1 MDGIVAWSSSPGK
14 RDRYLDVCNRISLCI
29 CWPSNQQTKTD
40 EKMMTNHGNMYG
52 PNFTFL
58 GIPACDLDKPET
70 YKGADVIIVGAPI
83 DSGTSHRSGAK
94 FGPQAIRMGDY
105 LPHDGE
111 RPHLALRIDG
121 LKALNVFDA
130 GDLLMPPGN
139 LEESLK
145 VLKAATEKISRA
157 GAIAVVLGGDHSIAS
172 ADVAGIAEHRGK
184 GKVSMIHFDAHA
196 DTGDLQFGALV
207 GHGTPMRR
215 LIDSGYVRGDR
226 FLQLGLR
233 GYWPDDLTLNWMR
246 DQGMRSYEMTEIH
259 HRGLNTVLDESF
271 ARLTD
276 GCDGVF
282 LSVDIDVVDP
292 GMAPGTGTPEPG
304 GMTSRELLESVRR
317 ICLELPV
324 VGIDVVEVAPPFDS
338 ADITAILANR
348 VVLEALSA
356 IAKRRSGESYSPTR
370 NLLDR

>member
-1 MDGIVAWSSSPGK
+1 
-14 RDRYLDVCNRISLCI
+14 
-29 CWPSNQQTKTD
+29 
-40 EKMMTNHGNMYG
+40 MTNHGNMYG
-52 PNFTFL
+52 PSFTFL
-58 GIPACDLDKPET
+58 GIPACDLDDAAT
-70 YKGADVIIVGAPI
+70 YAEADVIILGAPI

-94 FGPQAIRMGDY
+94 FGPQAIRGGDY

-111 RPHLALRIDG
+111 RPHLALRTDG
-121 LKALNVFDA
+121 LKDLKVVDA
-130 GDLLMPPGN
+130 GDLLMPGGDLVAS
-139 LEESLK
+139 LE
-145 VLKAATEKISRA
+145 VLAQATEKISRA
-157 GAIAVVLGGDHSIAS
+157 GKIPVILGGDHSIAS
-172 ADVAGIAEHRGK
+172 ADVAGIARHRGL
-184 GKVSMIHFDAHA
+184 GKISMVHFDAHA
-196 DTGDLQFGALV
+196 DTGEDQWGALV

-215 LIDSGYVRGDR
+215 LIDGGFVRGDR

-233 GYWPDDLTLNWMR
+233 GYWPDNTTLEWMR

-259 HRGLNTVLDESF
+259 NRGLNKVLDESF
-271 ARLTD
+271 ATLTN

-304 GMTSRELLESVRR
+304 GMTSRELLEAVRR
-317 ICLELPV
+317 ICLELPI
-324 VGIDVVEVAPPFDS
+324 VGIDIVEVAPAFDT

-356 IAKRRSGESYSPTR
+356 IAKRRSGTPYNPTQ

>member
-1 MDGIVAWSSSPGK
+1 MV
-14 RDRYLDVCNRISLCI
+14 
-29 CWPSNQQTKTD
+29 
-40 EKMMTNHGNMYG
+40 NHGNMYG
-52 PNFTFL
+52 PDFTFL
-58 GIPACDLDKPET
+58 GIARCDLDTPST
-70 YKGADVIIVGAPI
+70 FADADVVIVGAPI

-94 FGPQAIRMGDY
+94 FGPQAIRGGDY
-105 LPHDGE
+105 LPHDAQ

-121 LKALNVFDA
+121 LRELKVVDA
-130 GDLLMPPGN
+130 GDLLMPGAD
-139 LEESLK
+139 LIASLA
-145 VLKAATEKISRA
+145 VLADATEKISRA
-157 GAIAVVLGGDHSIAS
+157 GAIPVILGGDHSIAS
-172 ADVAGIAEHRGK
+172 ADVAGIARHRGL
-184 GKVSMIHFDAHA
+184 GKISMIHFDAHA
-196 DTGDLQFGALV
+196 DTGTEQFGALI

-215 LIDSGYVRGDR
+215 LIENGIVRGDR

-233 GYWPDDLTLNWMR
+233 GYWPDAQTLDWMR
-246 DQGMRSYEMTEIH
+246 DKEMRSYEMTEIA

-271 ARLTD
+271 LKLTD

-317 ICLELPV
+317 ICLELPI
-324 VGIDVVEVAPPFDS
+324 VGIDVVEVAPAFDT

-356 IAKRRSGESYSPTR
+356 IAKRRSGQSYSPTQ

>member
-1 MDGIVAWSSSPGK
+1 
-14 RDRYLDVCNRISLCI
+14 
-29 CWPSNQQTKTD
+29 
-40 EKMMTNHGNMYG
+40 
-52 PNFTFL
+52 
-58 GIPACDLDKPET
+58 
-70 YKGADVIIVGAPI
+70 
-83 DSGTSHRSGAK
+83 
-94 FGPQAIRMGDY
+94 MGDY

-121 LKALNVFDA
+121 LKALKVFDA

-184 GKVSMIHFDAHA
+184 GKISMIHFDAHA

-233 GYWPDDLTLNWMR
+233 GYWPDDVTLNWMR

>member
-1 MDGIVAWSSSPGK
+1 
-14 RDRYLDVCNRISLCI
+14 
-29 CWPSNQQTKTD
+29 
-40 EKMMTNHGNMYG
+40 MYG
-52 PNFTFL
+52 PSFTFL
-58 GIPACDLDKPET
+58 GVAQCDLDDPAT
-70 YKGADVIIVGAPI
+70 YADADVVIVGAPI
-83 DSGTSHRSGAK
+83 DSGTSYRSGAK
-94 FGPQAIRMGDY
+94 FGPQAIRGGDY
-105 LPHDGE
+105 LPHDAS
-111 RPHLALRIDG
+111 RPHLALRTDG
-121 LKALNVFDA
+121 LKDLTVVDA
-130 GDLLMPPGN
+130 GDLMMPGGD
-139 LEESLK
+139 LAASLT
-145 VLKAATEKISRA
+145 VLREATEKISRA
-157 GAIAVVLGGDHSIAS
+157 GAIPVILGGDHSIAS
-172 ADVAGIAEHRGK
+172 ADVAGIANHRGH
-184 GKVSMIHFDAHA
+184 GKISMIHFDAHA
-196 DTGDLQFGALV
+196 DTGEDHFGALI

-215 LIDSGYVRGDR
+215 LIEDGYMRGDR

-233 GYWPDDLTLNWMR
+233 GYWPDHATLAWMR

-271 ARLTD
+271 ATLTD

-304 GMTSRELLESVRR
+304 GMTSRELLEAVRR

-324 VGIDVVEVAPPFDS
+324 VGIDVVEVAPAFDS

-356 IAKRRSGESYSPTR
+356 IAKRRSGNSYSPTQ

>member
-1 MDGIVAWSSSPGK
+1 
-14 RDRYLDVCNRISLCI
+14 
-29 CWPSNQQTKTD
+29 
-40 EKMMTNHGNMYG
+40 MYG
-52 PNFTFL
+52 PSFTFL
-58 GIPACDLDKPET
+58 GVAQCDLDDLST
-70 YKGADVIIVGAPI
+70 YADADIVIVGAPI

-94 FGPQAIRMGDY
+94 FGPQAIRGGDY
-105 LPHDGE
+105 LPHDAS
-111 RPHLALRIDG
+111 RPHLALRTDG
-121 LKALNVFDA
+121 LKDLTVVDA
-130 GDLLMPPGN
+130 GDLMMPGGD
-139 LEESLK
+139 LAASLT
-145 VLKAATEKISRA
+145 VLREATEKISRA
-157 GAIAVVLGGDHSIAS
+157 GAIPVILGGDHSIAS
-172 ADVAGIAEHRGK
+172 ADVAGIANHRGH
-184 GKVSMIHFDAHA
+184 GKISMIHFDAHA
-196 DTGDLQFGALV
+196 DTGEDHFGALI

-215 LIDSGYVRGDR
+215 LIEDGYMRGDR

-233 GYWPDDLTLNWMR
+233 GYWPDHATLAWMR

-259 HRGLNTVLDESF
+259 HRGLNAVLDESF
-271 ARLTD
+271 ATLTD

-304 GMTSRELLESVRR
+304 GMTSRELLEAVRR

-324 VGIDVVEVAPPFDS
+324 VGIDVVEVAPAFDS

-356 IAKRRSGESYSPTR
+356 IAKRRSGNSYSPTQ

>member
-1 MDGIVAWSSSPGK
+1 
-14 RDRYLDVCNRISLCI
+14 
-29 CWPSNQQTKTD
+29 
-40 EKMMTNHGNMYG
+40 MYG
-52 PNFTFL
+52 PNYSFL
-58 GIPACDLDKPET
+58 GVAQCDLDDPKSYE
-70 YKGADVIIVGAPI
+70 GADVIIIGAPI

-111 RPHLALRIDG
+111 RPHLTLRVDG
-121 LKALNVFDA
+121 LKDLRVFDA
-130 GDLLMPPGN
+130 GDLLMPPGDLVKS
-139 LEESLK
+139 LE
-145 VLKAATEKISRA
+145 VLKSATEKISRA

-172 ADVAGIAEHRGK
+172 ADVAGIAAHRGM
-184 GKVSMIHFDAHA
+184 GKISMIHFDAHA

-215 LIDSGYVRGDR
+215 LIDSGAVRGDR

-233 GYWPDDLTLNWMR
+233 GYWPGDETLKWMR
-246 DQGMRSYEMTEIH
+246 DQSMRSYEMTEIH
-259 HRGLNTVLDESF
+259 HRGLKTVLDESF
-271 ARLTD
+271 ATLID
-276 GCDGVF
+276 ECDGVF

-304 GMTSRELLESVRR
+304 GMTSRELLEAVRR
-317 ICLELPV
+317 ICFELPI

-356 IAKRRSGESYSPTR
+356 IAAKKKGLSYSPTR

>member
-1 MDGIVAWSSSPGK
+1 MV
-14 RDRYLDVCNRISLCI
+14 
-29 CWPSNQQTKTD
+29 
-40 EKMMTNHGNMYG
+40 NHGNMYG
-52 PNFTFL
+52 PSFTFL
-58 GIPACDLDKPET
+58 GVAQCDLDDPAT
-70 YKGADVIIVGAPI
+70 YADADIVIVGAPI

-94 FGPQAIRMGDY
+94 FGPQAIRGGDY
-105 LPHDGE
+105 LPHDAS
-111 RPHLALRIDG
+111 RPHLALRTDG
-121 LKALNVFDA
+121 LKDLTVVDA
-130 GDLLMPPGN
+130 GDLMMPGGD
-139 LEESLK
+139 LAASLT
-145 VLKAATEKISRA
+145 VLREATEKISRA
-157 GAIAVVLGGDHSIAS
+157 GAIPVILGGDHSIAS
-172 ADVAGIAEHRGK
+172 ADVAGIANHRGH
-184 GKVSMIHFDAHA
+184 GKISMIHFDAHA
-196 DTGDLQFGALV
+196 DTGEDHFGALI

-215 LIDSGYVRGDR
+215 LIEDGYMRGDR

-233 GYWPDDLTLNWMR
+233 GYWPDHATLAWMR

-259 HRGLNTVLDESF
+259 HRGLNAVLDESF
-271 ARLTD
+271 ATLTD

-304 GMTSRELLESVRR
+304 GMTSRELLEAVRR

-324 VGIDVVEVAPPFDS
+324 VGIDVVEVAPAFDS

-356 IAKRRSGESYSPTR
+356 IAKRRNGSSYSPTQ

>member
-1 MDGIVAWSSSPGK
+1 MA
-14 RDRYLDVCNRISLCI
+14 
-29 CWPSNQQTKTD
+29 
-40 EKMMTNHGNMYG
+40 NHGNLYG
-52 PNFTFL
+52 PDFTFL
-58 GIPACDLDKPET
+58 GIARCDLDDPQS
-70 YKGADVIIVGAPI
+70 YQGLDVVIVGAPV

-111 RPHLALRIDG
+111 RPHLALRVDALQE
-121 LKALNVFDA
+121 LKIADA
-130 GDLLMPPGN
+130 GDLMMAPGN
-139 LEESLK
+139 LEDSLALLRK
-145 VLKAATEKISRA
+145 ATEKISRA

-172 ADVAGIAEHRGK
+172 ADVAGIADHRGK
-184 GKVSMIHFDAHA
+184 GKISMIHFDAHA
-196 DTGDLQFGALV
+196 DTGDLQMGALV

-215 LIDSGYVRGDR
+215 LIEAGAVRGDR

-233 GYWPDDLTLNWMR
+233 GYWPNGATLDWMR

-259 HRGLNTVLDESF
+259 HRGLTAVLDESF
-271 ARLTD
+271 VTLTD

-304 GMTSRELLESVRR
+304 GMTSRELLEAVRR

-356 IAKRRSGESYSPTR
+356 IAKRKSGKPYSPTQ

>member
-1 MDGIVAWSSSPGK
+1 MV
-14 RDRYLDVCNRISLCI
+14 
-29 CWPSNQQTKTD
+29 
-40 EKMMTNHGNMYG
+40 NHGNMYG
-52 PNFTFL
+52 PSFTFL
-58 GIPACDLDKPET
+58 GVAQCDLDDRAT
-70 YKGADVIIVGAPI
+70 YANADIVIVGAPI

-94 FGPQAIRMGDY
+94 FGPQAIRGGDY
-105 LPHDGE
+105 LPHDAS
-111 RPHLALRIDG
+111 RPHLALRTDG
-121 LKALNVFDA
+121 LKDLTVVDA
-130 GDLLMPPGN
+130 GDLMMPGGD
-139 LEESLK
+139 LAASLT
-145 VLKAATEKISRA
+145 VLREATEKISQA
-157 GAIAVVLGGDHSIAS
+157 GAIPVILGGDHSIAS
-172 ADVAGIAEHRGK
+172 ADVAGIANHRGH
-184 GKVSMIHFDAHA
+184 GKMSMIHFDAHA
-196 DTGDLQFGALV
+196 DTGEDHFGALI

-215 LIDSGYVRGDR
+215 LIEDGYMRGDR

-233 GYWPDDLTLNWMR
+233 GYWPDHATLAWMR

-271 ARLTD
+271 ATLTD

-304 GMTSRELLESVRR
+304 GMTSRELLEAVRR

-324 VGIDVVEVAPPFDS
+324 VGIDIVEVAPAFDS

-356 IAKRRSGESYSPTR
+356 IAKRRTGSSYSPIQ

>member
-1 MDGIVAWSSSPGK
+1 
-14 RDRYLDVCNRISLCI
+14 
-29 CWPSNQQTKTD
+29 
-40 EKMMTNHGNMYG
+40 MTNIGNMYG
-52 PNFTFL
+52 PNFSFL
-58 GIPACDLDKPET
+58 GVAQCDLEVPAS
-70 YKGADVIIVGAPI
+70 YQGADVIIVGAPI

-94 FGPQAIRMGDY
+94 FGPQSIRMGDY

-111 RPHLALRIDG
+111 RPHLTLRVDG
-121 LKALNVFDA
+121 LKDLKVYDA
-130 GDLLMPPGN
+130 GDLLMPPGDLVKS
-139 LEESLK
+139 LE
-145 VLKAATEKISRA
+145 VLKSATEKISRA

-172 ADVAGIAEHRGK
+172 ADVAGIAAHRGM
-184 GKVSMIHFDAHA
+184 GKISMIHFDAHA

-215 LIDSGYVRGDR
+215 LIDSGAVRGDR

-233 GYWPDDLTLNWMR
+233 GYWPGDETLEWMR

-259 HRGLNTVLDESF
+259 HRGLKTVLDESF
-271 ARLTD
+271 ERLTD

-304 GMTSRELLESVRR
+304 GMTSRELLEAVRR
-317 ICLELPV
+317 ICLELPI

-356 IAKRRSGESYSPTR
+356 IAARKKGVTYSPTR

>member
-1 MDGIVAWSSSPGK
+1 MAN
-14 RDRYLDVCNRISLCI
+14 L
-29 CWPSNQQTKTD
+29 
-40 EKMMTNHGNMYG
+40 GNMYG

-58 GIPACDLDKPET
+58 GIPACDLEQPESFA
-70 YKGADVIIVGAPI
+70 GADVIIVGAPI

-94 FGPQAIRMGDY
+94 FGPQAIRAGDY

-111 RPHLALRIDG
+111 RPHLSMRVDALKE
-121 LKALNVFDA
+121 LKIFDA
-130 GDLLMPPGN
+130 GDLLMPGGD
-139 LEESLK
+139 LTASLK
-145 VLKAATEKISRA
+145 VLEEATELISRA
-157 GAIAVVLGGDHSIAS
+157 GAIPVVLGGDHSIAS
-172 ADVAGIAEHRGK
+172 ADVAGIAHHRGM
-184 GKVSMIHFDAHA
+184 GKISMIHFDAHA
-196 DTGDLQFGALV
+196 DTGESQFGALV

-215 LIDSGYVRGDR
+215 LIDTGAVRGDR

-233 GYWPDDLTLNWMR
+233 GYWPDDVTLKWMR

-259 HRGLNTVLDESF
+259 HRGMKEVLDESF
-271 ARLTD
+271 ATLLD

-304 GMTSRELLESVRR
+304 GMTSRELLEAVRR
-317 ICLELPV
+317 ICLELPI
-324 VGIDVVEVAPPFDS
+324 VGIDVVEVAPAYDS

-356 IAKRRSGESYSPTR
+356 ITLRKKGGTYSPTR

>member
-1 MDGIVAWSSSPGK
+1 MV
-14 RDRYLDVCNRISLCI
+14 
-29 CWPSNQQTKTD
+29 
-40 EKMMTNHGNMYG
+40 NHGNMYG
-52 PNFTFL
+52 PSFTFL
-58 GIPACDLDKPET
+58 GVAQCDLDNLVT
-70 YKGADVIIVGAPI
+70 YADADIVIVGAPI

-94 FGPQAIRMGDY
+94 FGPQAIRGEDY
-105 LPHDGE
+105 LPHDGS
-111 RPHLALRIDG
+111 RPHLALRTDG
-121 LKALNVFDA
+121 LKDLKVVDA
-130 GDLLMPPGN
+130 GDLMMPGGD
-139 LEESLK
+139 LVASLAI
-145 VLKAATEKISRA
+145 LREATEKISRA
-157 GAIAVVLGGDHSIAS
+157 GAIPIILGGDHSIAS
-172 ADVAGIAEHRGK
+172 ADVAGIANHRGH
-184 GKVSMIHFDAHA
+184 GKISMIHFDAHA
-196 DTGDLQFGALV
+196 DTGEDHFGALI

-215 LIDSGYVRGDR
+215 LIEDGYMRGDR

-233 GYWPDDLTLNWMR
+233 GYWPDHATLAWMR
-246 DQGMRSYEMTEIH
+246 DQGMRSYEMTEIY

-271 ARLTD
+271 TTLTD

-304 GMTSRELLESVRR
+304 GMTSRELLEAVRR

-324 VGIDVVEVAPPFDS
+324 VGIDVVEVAPAFDC

-356 IAKRRSGESYSPTR
+356 IAKRRVGTPYSPIQ

>member
-1 MDGIVAWSSSPGK
+1 
-14 RDRYLDVCNRISLCI
+14 
-29 CWPSNQQTKTD
+29 
-40 EKMMTNHGNMYG
+40 MTNHGNMYG
-52 PNFTFL
+52 PDFTFL
-58 GIPACDLDKPET
+58 GIERCDLDIPAS
-70 YKGADVIIVGAPI
+70 YADADVVIVGAPI

-94 FGPQAIRMGDY
+94 FGPQAIRGGDY
-105 LPHDGE
+105 LPHDAE
-111 RPHLALRIDG
+111 RPHLALRIDS
-121 LKALNVFDA
+121 LKEMKVVDA
-130 GDLLMPPGN
+130 GDLLMPGGDLVAS
-139 LEESLK
+139 LE
-145 VLKAATEKISRA
+145 VLAQATEKISRA
-157 GAIAVVLGGDHSIAS
+157 GAIPVILGGDHSIAS
-172 ADVAGIAEHRGK
+172 ADVAGIARHLGMGK
-184 GKVSMIHFDAHA
+184 ISMIHFDAHA
-196 DTGDLQFGALV
+196 DTGEDQWGALI

-215 LIDSGYVRGDR
+215 LIDTGTVRGDR

-233 GYWPDDLTLNWMR
+233 GYWPDAKTLDWMR

-271 ARLTD
+271 SILTD
-276 GCDGVF
+276 ECDGVF

-317 ICLELPV
+317 ICLELPI
-324 VGIDVVEVAPPFDS
+324 VGIDVVEVAPAFDS

-356 IAKRRSGESYSPTR
+356 IAKRRSGTTYSPTQ

>member
-1 MDGIVAWSSSPGK
+1 MAN
-14 RDRYLDVCNRISLCI
+14 L
-29 CWPSNQQTKTD
+29 
-40 EKMMTNHGNMYG
+40 GNMYG
-52 PNFTFL
+52 PKFTFL
-58 GIPACDLDKPET
+58 GISECDLDDPKT
-70 YKGADVIIVGAPI
+70 YQGADVIILGAPI

-94 FGPQAIRMGDY
+94 FGPQAIRGGDY

-111 RPHLALRIDG
+111 RPHMALRTDG
-121 LKALNVFDA
+121 LKDLKVLDA
-130 GDLLMPPGN
+130 GDLLMPGGDLKKS
-139 LEESLK
+139 LE
-145 VLKAATEKISRA
+145 VLAVATEKISRA
-157 GAIAVVLGGDHSIAS
+157 GIIPVILGGDHSIAS
-172 ADVAGIAEHRGK
+172 ADVAGIAAHRGL
-184 GKVSMIHFDAHA
+184 GKISMIHFDAHA
-196 DTGDLQFGALV
+196 DTGDSQFGALE

-215 LIDSGYVRGDR
+215 LIESGAVRGDR

-233 GYWPDDLTLNWMR
+233 GYWPGDETLKWMR

-259 HRGLNTVLDESF
+259 HRGLNVVLDESF
-271 ARLTD
+271 ATLTD
-276 GCDGVF
+276 QCDGVF

-304 GMTSRELLESVRR
+304 GMTSRELLEAVRR

-356 IAKRRSGESYSPTR
+356 IAKRRSGKPYSPTQ

>member
-1 MDGIVAWSSSPGK
+1 
-14 RDRYLDVCNRISLCI
+14 
-29 CWPSNQQTKTD
+29 
-40 EKMMTNHGNMYG
+40 MYG
-52 PNFTFL
+52 PDFTFL
-58 GIPACDLDKPET
+58 GIPRCDLEQPDSFSD
-70 YKGADVIIVGAPI
+70 ADVVILGAPI

-121 LKALNVFDA
+121 LSKLKVVDA
-130 GDLLMPPGN
+130 GDLLMPPGD
-139 LEESLK
+139 LVSSLQ
-145 VLKAATEKISRA
+145 VLKAATEKVSRA
-157 GAIAVVLGGDHSIAS
+157 GAIPIILGGDHSIAS
-172 ADVAGIAEHRGK
+172 ADVAGIAAHRGA
-184 GKVSMIHFDAHA
+184 GKIGMIHFDAHA

-215 LIDSGYVRGDR
+215 LIESGAVRGDR

-233 GYWPDDLTLNWMR
+233 GYWPDDATLDWMR

-259 HRGLNTVLDESF
+259 HRGLNTVLDE
-271 ARLTD
+271 ALKTVMD

-282 LSVDIDVVDP
+282 LSIDIDVVDP

-304 GMTSRELLESVRR
+304 GMTSRELLESIRR

-324 VGIDVVEVAPPFDS
+324 VGLDVVEVAPPFDS

-348 VVLEALSA
+348 VVLEAVSA
-356 IAKRRSGESYSPTR
+356 IAKRKSNSKYSPTQ
-370 NLLDR
+370 N

>member
-1 MDGIVAWSSSPGK
+1 
-14 RDRYLDVCNRISLCI
+14 
-29 CWPSNQQTKTD
+29 
-40 EKMMTNHGNMYG
+40 MTNIGNMYG

-105 LPHDGE
+105 LSHDGE

-121 LKALNVFDA
+121 LKALKVFDA

-139 LEESLK
+139 LEDSLAI
-145 VLKAATEKISRA
+145 LKAATEKISRA
-157 GAIAVVLGGDHSIAS
+157 GAIAIVLGGDHSIAS

-184 GKVSMIHFDAHA
+184 GKISMIHFDAHA

-233 GYWPDDLTLNWMR
+233 GYWPDDATLNWMR

-259 HRGLNTVLDESF
+259 HRGLTTVLDESF

-282 LSVDIDVVDP
+282 LS
-292 GMAPGTGTPEPG
+292 
-304 GMTSRELLESVRR
+304 
-317 ICLELPV
+317 
-324 VGIDVVEVAPPFDS
+324 
-338 ADITAILANR
+338 
-348 VVLEALSA
+348 
-356 IAKRRSGESYSPTR
+356 
-370 NLLDR
+370 

>member
-1 MDGIVAWSSSPGK
+1 MA
-14 RDRYLDVCNRISLCI
+14 
-29 CWPSNQQTKTD
+29 
-40 EKMMTNHGNMYG
+40 NHGNLYG
-52 PNFTFL
+52 PDFTFL
-58 GIPACDLDKPET
+58 GIPRCDLDDPQS
-70 YKGADVIIVGAPI
+70 YQGLDVVIVGAPI

-105 LPHDGE
+105 LPHDAE
-111 RPHLALRIDG
+111 RPHLALRVDALQE
-121 LKALNVFDA
+121 LKIADA

-145 VLKAATEKISRA
+145 VLRDATEKISRA

-172 ADVAGIAEHRGK
+172 ADVAGIAAHRGK
-184 GKVSMIHFDAHA
+184 GKISMIHFDAHA
-196 DTGDLQFGALV
+196 DTGDLQMGALV

-215 LIDSGYVRGDR
+215 LIENGDVRGDR

-233 GYWPDDLTLNWMR
+233 GYWPDGATLDWMR

-271 ARLTD
+271 ATLTSE
-276 GCDGVF
+276 CDGVF

-304 GMTSRELLESVRR
+304 GMTSRELLEAVRR
-317 ICLELPV
+317 ICLELPI

-356 IAKRRSGESYSPTR
+356 ITKRKSGKPYSPTQ